1 MPGSCE
7 GSGFAGTDQP
17 GDAEPPVEPAEPPE
31 EWYPPPDGP
40 EPGPEAEPEGVYEY
54 CCGAGVLCAC
64 AAAAAAGQRG
74 AVRRQAD
81 MVRRLLVAG

>member
-17 GDAEPPVEPAEPPE
+17 GGAEPPVEPAEPPE

-40 EPGPEAEPEGVYEY
+40 EPGPEAEPEGVY
-54 CCGAGVLCAC
+54 LS
-64 AAAAAAGQRG
+64 
-74 AVRRQAD
+74 
-81 MVRRLLVAG
+81 LIHI

>member
-40 EPGPEAEPEGVYEY
+40 EPEPEAEPEGVYEY
-54 CCGAGVLCAC
+54 LS
-64 AAAAAAGQRG
+64 
-74 AVRRQAD
+74 
-81 MVRRLLVAG
+81 LIHI